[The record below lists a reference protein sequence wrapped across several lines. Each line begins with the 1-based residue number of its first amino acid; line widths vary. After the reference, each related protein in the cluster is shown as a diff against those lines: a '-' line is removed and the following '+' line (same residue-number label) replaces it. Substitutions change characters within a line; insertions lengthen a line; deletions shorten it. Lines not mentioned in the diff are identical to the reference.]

1 MLRALTTAATGM
13 IAQQNNLD
21 VISNNIA
28 NLSTYGYKKV
38 RAQFQDLLSQTVR
51 TAGAQTGQG
60 TYQPVGIEIGLGT
73 KTSATTRIFSTGTL
87 QSTDR
92 NLDMAIAGDGFFQV
106 TLDDGSFAY
115 TRDGAWQMDQNG
127 QLVTSDGYQLQPPIT
142 IPNNANEIVVSQA
155 GIVSC
160 SIGTNSEQTQLGQI
174 QLVKFQN
181 PSGLKAIGHNLY
193 RETNASG
200 APLQGIAGEEGYGTI
215 EQCFIEGSNVQMV
228 EELIVLIKTER
239 AYETNSK
246 VITASSDIL
255 QQTNQIV

>member
-1 MLRALTTAATGM
+1 
-13 IAQQNNLD
+13 
-21 VISNNIA
+21 
-28 NLSTYGYKKV
+28 
-38 RAQFQDLLSQTVR
+38 
-51 TAGAQTGQG
+51 
-60 TYQPVGIEIGLGT
+60 
-73 KTSATTRIFSTGTL
+73 
-87 QSTDR
+87 
-92 NLDMAIAGDGFFQV
+92 
-106 TLDDGSFAY
+106 
-115 TRDGAWQMDQNG
+115 MDQNG

-228 EELIVLIKTER
+228 EELIGLIKTER

>member
-87 QSTDR
+87 QSSDR

-228 EELIVLIKTER
+228 EELIGLIKTER

>member
-87 QSTDR
+87 QSADR

-228 EELIVLIKTER
+228 EELIGLIKTER

>member
-228 EELIVLIKTER
+228 EELIGLIKTER

-246 VITASSDIL
+246 VITASADIL

>member
-38 RAQFQDLLSQTVR
+38 RAQFQDLLSQTLR
-51 TAGAQTGQG
+51 TPGAQTGQG
-60 TYQPVGIEIGLGT
+60 TFQPVGIEVGLGT
-73 KTSATTRIFSTGTL
+73 KTSATTRIFTTGTL
-87 QSTDR
+87 QNTDR
-92 NLDMAIAGDGFFQV
+92 SLDMAIAGDGFFQI

-115 TRDGAWQMDQNG
+115 TRDGAWQMDANG

-160 SIGTNSEQTQLGQI
+160 SIGSNSEQTQLGQI

-200 APLQGIAGEEGYGTI
+200 TPLQGTAGEEGYGTI
-215 EQCFIEGSNVQMV
+215 EQNFIEGSNVQMV
-228 EELIVLIKTER
+228 EELIGLIKTER

-255 QQTNQIV
+255 QQTTQII

>member
-127 QLVTSDGYQLQPPIT
+127 QLVTSDGYQPQPPIT

-228 EELIVLIKTER
+228 EELIGLIKTER

>member
-38 RAQFQDLLSQTVR
+38 RAQFQDLLSQTIR

-73 KTSATTRIFSTGTL
+73 KTSATTRIFTTGTL

-92 NLDMAIAGDGFFQV
+92 SLDMAIAGDGFFQV

-160 SIGTNSEQTQLGQI
+160 STGSNSEQTQLGQI

-200 APLQGIAGEEGYGTI
+200 TPLQGTAGEEGYGTI
-215 EQCFIEGSNVQMV
+215 EQGFIEGSNVQMV
-228 EELIVLIKTER
+228 EELIGLIKTER

-255 QQTNQIV
+255 QQTNQMV

>member
-28 NLSTYGYKKV
+28 NLSTFGYKKV
-38 RAQFQDLLSQTVR
+38 RAQFQDLLSQSVR

-60 TYQPVGIEIGLGT
+60 TFQPVGIEVGLGT

-92 NLDMAIAGDGFFQV
+92 SLDMAIAGDGFFQI

-142 IPNNANEIVVSQA
+142 IPNNANEIVISQA

-160 SIGTNSEQTQLGQI
+160 SVGTNSEQTQLGQI

-200 APLQGIAGEEGYGTI
+200 TPLQGIAGEEGYGTI
-215 EQCFIEGSNVQMV
+215 EQNFIEGSNVQMV
-228 EELIVLIKTER
+228 EELIGLIKTER

-246 VITASSDIL
+246 VITASSEIL
-255 QQTNQIV
+255 QQTNQII

>member
-1 MLRALTTAATGM
+1 M
-13 IAQQNNLD
+13 
-21 VISNNIA
+21 
-28 NLSTYGYKKV
+28 
-38 RAQFQDLLSQTVR
+38 
-51 TAGAQTGQG
+51 
-60 TYQPVGIEIGLGT
+60 
-73 KTSATTRIFSTGTL
+73 
-87 QSTDR
+87 
-92 NLDMAIAGDGFFQV
+92 
-106 TLDDGSFAY
+106 
-115 TRDGAWQMDQNG
+115 
-127 QLVTSDGYQLQPPIT
+127 
-142 IPNNANEIVVSQA
+142 
-155 GIVSC
+155 
-160 SIGTNSEQTQLGQI
+160 GQI

-228 EELIVLIKTER
+228 EELIGLIKTER

>member
-51 TAGAQTGQG
+51 TPGAQMGQG

-73 KTSATTRIFSTGTL
+73 KTSATTRVFTTGTM

-92 NLDMAIAGDGFFQV
+92 QLDMAIAGDGFFQV
-106 TLDDGSFAY
+106 TLDDGSLAY
-115 TRDGAWQMDQNG
+115 TRDGAWQMDANG
-127 QLVTSDGYQLQPPIT
+127 QIVTSDGYQLQPPIT
-142 IPNNANEIVVSQA
+142 IPTNAKDITVSQA

-160 SIGTNSEQTQLGQI
+160 TTGTNSEQTQLGQI

-181 PSGLKAIGHNLY
+181 PSGLLAIGHNLY
-193 RETNASG
+193 RETQSSG
-200 APLQGIAGEEGYGTI
+200 TPLQGTAGEEGYGTI
-215 EQCFIEGSNVQMV
+215 EQCFLEGSNVQTV
-228 EELIVLIKTER
+228 EELVALIKTER
-239 AYETNSK
+239 AYESYSK
-246 VITASSDIL
+246 VINAGSDIL